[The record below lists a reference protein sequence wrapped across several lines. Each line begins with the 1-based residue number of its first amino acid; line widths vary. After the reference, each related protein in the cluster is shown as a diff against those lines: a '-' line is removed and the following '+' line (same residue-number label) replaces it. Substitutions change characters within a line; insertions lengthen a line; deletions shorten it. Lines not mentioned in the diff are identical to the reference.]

1 MKNYYYHLFQRC
13 SLMSNYSED
22 TVRRAAEIREWLI
35 RQISDKEDEIERLR
49 TTLSLVDIL
58 LKQGSFK
65 NASILGVLSQEVS
78 SPPSLQSSAGQTLE
92 DNNSSHNS
100 VPLIPP
106 KEVTNVTAMTET
118 APPTHQQYGKKE
130 FAEVRPLKRL
140 KDNLLLANAKLSQS
154 SIQIIPAE
162 GINLNVNTPPFKS
175 FFLNRIL
182 DGMKS
187 KDVEK
192 SSLGQIKESESLNYE
207 VEDNNGLITKII
219 INNYREKER
228 LSEIFNTST
237 WVFTRMI
244 EKSTR
249 Q

>member
-1 MKNYYYHLFQRC
+1 
-13 SLMSNYSED
+13 MSNYSED

-65 NASILGVLSQEVS
+65 NASILGALSREVS
-78 SPPSLQSSAGQTLE
+78 SPLSLQSSAGQTLE
-92 DNNSSHNS
+92 NNNSSHNS

-106 KEVTNVTAMTET
+106 KEVTNITAMTET
-118 APPTHQQYGKKE
+118 APPTHQQYEKKE

-154 SIQIIPAE
+154 SIQIIPAK
-162 GINLNVNTPPFKS
+162 GINLNINTPPFKS

-207 VEDNNGLITKII
+207 VEDNNGLITRII